1 MSESR
6 TRAATNGE
14 ESHQRKA
21 EGKSLFDTKRRGD
34 SRPGRI
40 LGRVFSRDG
49 KSARLVSVDCVFSF

>member
-6 TRAATNGE
+6 TRAATMAKRDI
-14 ESHQRKA
+14 S
-21 EGKSLFDTKRRGD
+21 EGKSLFDTKRSGD
-34 SRPGRI
+34 SRQGRI